1 MAGNSLQAMLDRAKA
16 APAVEPET
24 PTQPKPR
31 KAIAVKAA
39 ANAGEATR
47 SGKAKAAPKPSRAS
61 TKLIGGH
68 FAPEYS
74 TQLRIIAAE
83 ENTTLQNLLT
93 EALNDLFV
101 KKGKARLAGV

>member
-1 MAGNSLQAMLDRAKA
+1 MAGNSLQAVLNRVSS
-16 APAVEPET
+16 APTDEPET
-24 PTQPKPR
+24 PATPKSR
-31 KAIAVKAA
+31 KAIAVKAPANQA
-39 ANAGEATR
+39 ATAKA
-47 SGKAKAAPKPSRAS
+47 GKAKAEPKPSRAA

-83 ENTTLQNLLT
+83 EDTTLQALLT

-101 KKGKARLAGV
+101 KKGKARINAL

>member
-1 MAGNSLQAMLDRAKA
+1 MLDRAKA
-16 APAVEPET
+16 APAAEPET
-24 PTQPKPR
+24 PTPPKPR

-39 ANAGEATR
+39 AAGETTR
-47 SGKAKAAPKPSRAS
+47 SRKAKAAPKPSRAS

-83 ENTTLQNLLT
+83 EDTTLQNLLT

-101 KKGKARLAGV
+101 KKGKARLTGV

>member
-16 APAVEPET
+16 APAAEPET
-24 PTQPKPR
+24 PAQPKPR
-31 KAIAVKAA
+31 KAIKVDAP
-39 ANAGEATR
+39 ANAGEPAKG
-47 SGKAKAAPKPSRAS
+47 GKAKAAPKPGRAA

-83 ENTTLQNLLT
+83 EDTTLQNLLT

-101 KKGKARLAGV
+101 KKGKARITGV

>member
-1 MAGNSLQAMLDRAKA
+1 MAGNSLQAVLNRVTA
-16 APAVEPET
+16 APAAEPET
-24 PTQPKPR
+24 PAIRKAR
-31 KAIAVKAA
+31 KAIAVKAPANEA
-39 ANAGEATR
+39 ATVKAGK
-47 SGKAKAAPKPSRAS
+47 GKAAPKPSRVS

-83 ENTTLQNLLT
+83 EDTTLQALLT

-101 KKGKARLAGV
+101 KKGKARISGL